1 MIKKLL
7 LLSVL
12 VLAVSCGGG
21 GGANT
26 TPTPKPPT
34 SGTQAS
40 TVSECAVTFEKGDSP
55 KVIATKANQAR
66 VECNMDEAQVL
77 ELVGKI

>member
-1 MIKKLL
+1 MIKKIL

-12 VLAVSCGGG
+12 VITVSCGDSGG
-21 GGANT
+21 VKPIE
-26 TPTPKPPT
+26 TPRPQT

-40 TVSECAVTFEKGDSP
+40 TVSECAVKFEKGDSP